1 MIDVQRVAKTA
12 QGDDI
17 LLLTLQNNGIVVQ
30 LLSLGAIVKTIKTAD
45 RNGEVRDIVLGF
57 DNPLDNLTS
66 TAYFGQVVGRYA
78 NRIGGASFTLD
89 GEAHFVGQRWGTPC
103 TKGLEL
109 GWQNWCTRHSCMKRT
124 RGRHDSGP
132 AGQGGSRGE
141 LHRHLSAQ

>member
-89 GEAHFVGQRWGTPC
+89 RKSVV
-103 TKGLEL
+103 
-109 GWQNWCTRHSCMKRT
+109 
-124 RGRHDSGP
+124 
-132 AGQGGSRGE
+132 
-141 LHRHLSAQ
+141 